1 MARPF
6 PVGPVDGGIQA
17 HAVYGYA
24 KRVGLQHFLA
34 DLLDP
39 SAAARADMA
48 GLRDRERSSIAVL
61 DRAEQMGERKAPCV
75 PHMPAQAYPGA
86 VLPLVV
92 VVVVD
97 TDQVEVTPAAAEFR
111 LAQAAEHV
119 PGLELMTAMHGRR
132 LFQIRAA
139 VHRRHQF

>member
-1 MARPF
+1 MARLI

-24 KRVGLQHFLA
+24 ARVGLQHFLA

-39 SAAARADMA
+39 GAATRADMA
-48 GLRDRERSSIAVL
+48 GLRDRDRSSIEVMDL
-61 DRAEQMGERKAPCV
+61 AEQLGERKAPCV
-75 PHMPAQAYPGA
+75 PQMPAQAYPGA

-97 TDQVEVTPAAAEFR
+97 IVLVVVSLAAVVFR
-111 LAQAAEHV
+111 LV
-119 PGLELMTAMHGRR
+119 L
-132 LFQIRAA
+132 
-139 VHRRHQF
+139 